1 MLAEKFNRWIIS
13 NLEGA
18 GLSRWGVT
26 GFFLRLTAVMA
37 LVATWSYLM
46 TRVATFS
53 FCIALLAGAL
63 GFELLNGR
71 AKARRKQ
78 ISGLWP
84 EVLDSLA
91 SAEVA
96 GLSLVEAFA
105 DLSIHAP
112 ASLRAHFTRATAR
125 LDRGFSFE
133 EVMVSMKTELG
144 SAHADRLA
152 ELLRMVYELGG
163 ANYHQLLRLQ
173 AQSLRHELAAM
184 AEIETKQSW
193 VVGTAKLAIVSPWLI
208 VALLSSRPENAA
220 VYNTPSGALVL
231 LIGLLVSAFAYRTV
245 QLLGALPAVSRVL
258 Q

>member
-1 MLAEKFNRWIIS
+1 VAEKFNRWIVS

-18 GLSRWGVT
+18 GLSKWGVT
-26 GFFLRLTAVMA
+26 GFSLRLLALMT

-46 TRVATFS
+46 TRVAIFS
-53 FCIALLAGAL
+53 GCLALLAGAF
-63 GFELLNGR
+63 GFELLTGR
-71 AKARRKQ
+71 AKSRRQQ
-78 ISGLWP
+78 IAGLWP

-96 GLSLVEAFA
+96 GISLVEAFA
-105 DLSIHAP
+105 DLSTHAP
-112 ASLRAHFTRATAR
+112 ASLRPHFIRATAR
-125 LDRGFSFE
+125 LDRGFSFDD
-133 EVMVSMKTELG
+133 VMVSMKSELG

-163 ANYHQLLRLQ
+163 ANYHQLLRMQ
-173 AQSLRHELAAM
+173 AQSLRHELATM

-193 VVGTAKLAIVSPWLI
+193 VVGTAKLAIAAPWLI

-220 VYNTPSGALVL
+220 VYNSPSGAIVL
-231 LIGLLVSAFAYRTV
+231 LLGLLVSAFAYRAV
-245 QLLGALPAVSRVL
+245 QLLGALPAGSRVL